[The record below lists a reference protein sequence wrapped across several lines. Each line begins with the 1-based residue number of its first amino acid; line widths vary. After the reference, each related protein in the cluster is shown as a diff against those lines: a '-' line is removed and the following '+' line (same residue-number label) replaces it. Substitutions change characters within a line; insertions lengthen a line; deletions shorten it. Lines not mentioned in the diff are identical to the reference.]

1 MQLSRNFSLQE
12 LTKSDT
18 AVRKGINNSSF
29 SHELYEI
36 MTASFGIGMFFYGM
50 VCILIGA
57 IAVYYVINKLNKTPE
72 QIEQEENE
80 KYLNELK
87 GKL

>member
-1 MQLSRNFSLQE
+1 MDLETGFL
-12 LTKSDT
+12 
-18 AVRKGINNSSF
+18 
-29 SHELYEI
+29 
-36 MTASFGIGMFFYGM
+36 MFFYGM
-50 VCILIGA
+50 TCIFIGGL
-57 IAVYYVINKLNKTPE
+57 AVYYVINKIQKTPE

>member
-1 MQLSRNFSLQE
+1 MDSWRDGSCPNNF
-12 LTKSDT
+12 TY
-18 AVRKGINNSSF
+18 RYRI
-29 SHELYEI
+29 I
-36 MTASFGIGMFFYGM
+36 MTVEFGLLMFLYGM
-50 VCILIGA
+50 TCIFIGA
-57 IAVYYVINKLNKTPE
+57 LAVYYVINKIKKTPE

>member
-1 MQLSRNFSLQE
+1 
-12 LTKSDT
+12 
-18 AVRKGINNSSF
+18 
-29 SHELYEI
+29 
-36 MTASFGIGMFFYGM
+36 MTASFGIGMFFYSM
-50 VCILIGA
+50 ICMAIGA
-57 IAVYYVINKLNKTPE
+57 TAVYYVINKLNKTQE

>member
-1 MQLSRNFSLQE
+1 MPN
-12 LTKSDT
+12 T
-18 AVRKGINNSSF
+18 IN
-29 SHELYEI
+29 
-36 MTASFGIGMFFYGM
+36 
-50 VCILIGA
+50 
-57 IAVYYVINKLNKTPE
+57 INKKINKFNKTSE

>member
-1 MQLSRNFSLQE
+1 
-12 LTKSDT
+12 
-18 AVRKGINNSSF
+18 
-29 SHELYEI
+29 
-36 MTASFGIGMFFYGM
+36 MTVGFGIAMFFYGM
-50 VCILIGA
+50 TCVLIGA
-57 IAVYYVINKLNKTPE
+57 VSVYYVINKLNKTPE

>member
-1 MQLSRNFSLQE
+1 
-12 LTKSDT
+12 
-18 AVRKGINNSSF
+18 
-29 SHELYEI
+29 

-50 VCILIGA
+50 TCILIGA
-57 IAVYYVINKLNKTPE
+57 IITYCVINKFNKTSE

>member
-1 MQLSRNFSLQE
+1 
-12 LTKSDT
+12 
-18 AVRKGINNSSF
+18 
-29 SHELYEI
+29 

-50 VCILIGA
+50 GCICIGA
-57 IAVYYVINKLNKTPE
+57 IVTYYIINKMQKTPE

>member
-1 MQLSRNFSLQE
+1 
-12 LTKSDT
+12 
-18 AVRKGINNSSF
+18 
-29 SHELYEI
+29 

-50 VCILIGA
+50 TCILIGA
-57 IAVYYVINKLNKTPE
+57 IIAYYIINKFNKTSE

-87 GKL
+87 GKLWNLHLILVFKN

>member
-1 MQLSRNFSLQE
+1 
-12 LTKSDT
+12 
-18 AVRKGINNSSF
+18 
-29 SHELYEI
+29 
-36 MTASFGIGMFFYGM
+36 MTASFGIGMFFYGIT
-50 VCILIGA
+50 CILIGA
-57 IAVYYVINKLNKTPE
+57 IAVYFVINKLNKTPE